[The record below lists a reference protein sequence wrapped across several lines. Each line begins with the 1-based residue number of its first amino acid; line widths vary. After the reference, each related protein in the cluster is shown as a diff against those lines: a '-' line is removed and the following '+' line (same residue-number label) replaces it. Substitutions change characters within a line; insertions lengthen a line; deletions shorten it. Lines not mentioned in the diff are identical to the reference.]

1 MDVGAGI
8 FLGVQRNFAWIL
20 PNLPDKYFKISD
32 LKKTFSCQFGR
43 HYFQIKTC
51 WAPFLHRFSGCF
63 RRFLGI
69 LSGFYRILPKFSPNQ
84 NFWGLWLHLLHSRLL
99 HQCIILLIFFSLLTL
114 QCKWAFIKHFAVS
127 TPQRKCPI
135 EARAPFPSILKCFSS
150 GAVYEFS
157 TKVFLLSSVT
167 VFAELLHKCRY
178 HC

>member
-69 LSGFYRILPKFSPNQ
+69 LSGFTGFCPNFHQ
-84 NFWGLWLHLLHSRLL
+84 IKTFGGCGCTSCTPASYTSASYCLYFLACWRCNANGRSSNTLLFLRH
-99 HQCIILLIFFSLLTL
+99 
-114 QCKWAFIKHFAVS
+114 K
-127 TPQRKCPI
+127 
-135 EARAPFPSILKCFSS
+135 ENAP
-150 GAVYEFS
+150 
-157 TKVFLLSSVT
+157 
-167 VFAELLHKCRY
+167 
-178 HC
+178 